1 MVQYT
6 YLGQCGF
13 LLDFDGTRIMT
24 DPHFSSYGP
33 DDMRSYPP
41 PCTLMDAAPEAVLIS
56 HSHVDHLDPKTI
68 APYVAAGGQAAFYAP
83 APECRLLQE
92 LGVANW
98 RAARAEQPF
107 SVGPVTV
114 TPIPCAH
121 MELHPDEHGDYHEL
135 SYLLSGCGKT
145 VFFGGDMSLYPRPAG
160 APAAPAHRPAA
171 AAGQRLGRRAPVAG
185 HHRQHRS
192 PAGRAAGSTAGCALL
207 PHAPRRVR
215 LQRLPHRAGCRRRR
229 GIWRSAAPRRA
240 QHPAAG
246 LRPVRSPLFSVGCP
260 ACAACIL
267 L

>member
-145 VFFGGDMSLYPRPAG
+145 VFFGGDMSLYPGLLERLQRQPIDLLLLPVNGWDTERLSQGIIGNIDHRQAAQLAAQLG
-160 APAAPAHRPAA
+160 APFCPMHHDVYAFNGCPIGQVAAAAEEYGAVLRPAA
-171 AAGQRLGRRAPVAG
+171 LSVPQPV
-185 HHRQHRS
+185 
-192 PAGRAAGSTAGCALL
+192 
-207 PHAPRRVR
+207 
-215 LQRLPHRAGCRRRR
+215 
-229 GIWRSAAPRRA
+229 
-240 QHPAAG
+240 
-246 LRPVRSPLFSVGCP
+246 
-260 ACAACIL
+260 
-267 L
+267 

>member
-145 VFFGGDMSLYPRPAG
+145 VFFGGDMSLYPGLLERLQRQPIDLLLLPVNGWDAERLSQGIIGNIDHRQAAQLAAQLGVPFCPMHHDVYAFNGCPIEQVVAAAEEYG
-160 APAAPAHRPAA
+160 AVLRPAA
-171 AAGQRLGRRAPVAG
+171 LSVPQPV
-185 HHRQHRS
+185 
-192 PAGRAAGSTAGCALL
+192 
-207 PHAPRRVR
+207 
-215 LQRLPHRAGCRRRR
+215 
-229 GIWRSAAPRRA
+229 
-240 QHPAAG
+240 
-246 LRPVRSPLFSVGCP
+246 
-260 ACAACIL
+260 
-267 L
+267 